1 MNNHERQV
9 NIVVSAAKECAPNVT
24 LDRLEEKQYEIHA
37 NDETMYLNPL
47 KEVYG
52 VHDETVEDGIILFT
66 EFEEAMGEF
75 IKRIR

>member
-1 MNNHERQV
+1 M
-9 NIVVSAAKECAPNVT
+9 
-24 LDRLEEKQYEIHA
+24 
-37 NDETMYLNPL
+37 DETMYLNPL